1 MQNMKHS
8 SHADPQNG
16 TLFSLLRGGI
26 PPYRSEE
33 GRRRRERSSACG
45 TLPALLFL
53 LLLLVLPAG
62 ISGALD
68 VTTLYHMGNLG
79 FERDAE
85 KPTGEFEGTD
95 YTYGLSVFGNHRIDD
110 SLTLEAGLM
119 YDPILRKTVQTRFEY
134 SHNFFRIGVGPFLG
148 VFNTPGTVLKS
159 GISTSVHLE
168 YPGKIFTSLRSDST
182 ISSRFTDKG
191 DYLQEFN
198 KITVG
203 YYVPHA
209 ICSLNLTTKRFVTQK
224 TGDLEVDTSFD
235 EYSFDVDI
243 FQKNVPLR
251 LLLSFAFQHTDRIY
265 STDTATARNA
275 LNSLVLGTRFE
286 VSASRRLTLIADVD
300 HNIYSFGSEK
310 DASGSESPIS
320 MPEKGLGLY
329 LFQARIGGTWSF

>member
-1 MQNMKHS
+1 MQSMKQTKQCNTE
-8 SHADPQNG
+8 D
-16 TLFSLLRGGI
+16 FSLLSPLEGGRDS
-26 PPYRSEE
+26 YRKGGGGFILS
-33 GRRRRERSSACG
+33 
-45 TLPALLFL
+45 LLFL
-53 LLLLVLPAG
+53 LALLALPAG
-62 ISGALD
+62 HAAALE

-85 KPTGEFEGTD
+85 KPTDELKGTD
-95 YTYGLSVFGNHRIDD
+95 YTYGASVYGKHRIDD

-134 SHNFFRIGVGPFLG
+134 SHNFFRVGVGPFLG

-168 YPGKIFTSLRSDST
+168 YPGKVFTTLRSDST

-191 DYLQEFN
+191 DYLQELN

-209 ICSLNLTTKRFVTQK
+209 ICSFNLTTKRFVTQK

-265 STDTATARNA
+265 STDTATAKNK
-275 LNSLVLGTRFE
+275 LNSLVFGTRFE
-286 VSASRRLTLIADVD
+286 IAASRRLTLIADVD

-310 DASGSESPIS
+310 DASGTDSSLS
-320 MPEKGLGLY
+320 MPDKGLGLY
-329 LFQARIGGTWSF
+329 LFQARIGGKWSF